1 MIKIFIAED
10 QEMLNTALTSILNLE
25 DDLEVIGSALDGE
38 TAFQQ
43 IKLLKP
49 DLVILDIEMPGMTG
63 IEIAEG
69 LRSIQFEGKIIILTT
84 FARQEYFERAVK
96 VEVDGYL
103 LKDNPTDRLIQSTHN
118 IFEGDT
124 IYAAELVRHMLRPE
138 VNPLTEREIT
148 VLEEIANGLSTQAI
162 SEKLFLTAGTVRN
175 YISSILSKTGAQ
187 SRIDAVNIA
196 KSHQWL
202 N

>member
-25 DDLEVIGSALDGE
+25 DDLEVIGSALNGE

-103 LKDNPTDRLIQSTHN
+103 LKDNPTDRLIQSIHN